1 MYDHGAQVR
10 WKGQLYKGQ
19 SQSTLST
26 FPAIEHPEKTH
37 DFRYW
42 LFSQECF
49 ESGTRIEPMHDDLRE
64 IKGTRSEK

>member
-1 MYDHGAQVR
+1 MQLR
-10 WKGQLYKGQ
+10 WKGRLYKGQ

-26 FPAIEHPEKTH
+26 FPARVPGENPNP
-37 DFRYW
+37 R
-42 LFSQECF
+42 LFSRECF